1 MCNRH
6 TERKPGKK
14 ERLTESEQTED
25 RDRERKKSVR
35 ERERE
40 RERERGRERSL
51 SEKEGMKEQGVC
63 GQWEPTDSQTERQR
77 VRNGNEETARD
88 MLQRDGR
95 TGE

>member
-1 MCNRH
+1 
-6 TERKPGKK
+6 
-14 ERLTESEQTED
+14 
-25 RDRERKKSVR
+25 
-35 ERERE
+35 
-40 RERERGRERSL
+40 
-51 SEKEGMKEQGVC
+51 MKEQGVC